1 MSKWRIFKSGI
12 FKNNPVFVIYL
23 GLCPTLATSTGIRD
37 GFGMGLAA
45 TFVLLGSNIF
55 VSAIR
60 NFIPRRV
67 RIPCFIV
74 VIATFVTIVELFL
87 AAYQPDL
94 YKSLGLFV
102 PLIVV
107 NCIILYRAESFASKN
122 SVGNSV
128 LDALGMGLGFTLAL
142 LLIAVIRESLGKGT
156 LLGYKLVPGFEPAVI
171 MILPPGAFLTIGLLM
186 GFFNWRKN
194 RGKTAGRRRPR
205 RREVKGASVPAET
218 ENNLAGSDQ

>member
-1 MSKWRIFKSGI
+1 MKAWQIFKSGL
-12 FKNNPVFVIYL
+12 FKRNPVFVIYL
-23 GLCPTLATSTGIRD
+23 GLCPTLATSTSIRD

-45 TFVLLGSNIF
+45 TFVLLGSNTM

-60 NFIPRRV
+60 RVIPEKV

-87 AAYQPDL
+87 AAYLPDL

-122 SVGNSV
+122 GVVSSF
-128 LDALGMGLGFTLAL
+128 LDALGMGMGFTLAL
-142 LLIAVIRESLGKGT
+142 LLVSCIRESIGKGT
-156 LLGYKLVPGFEPAVI
+156 LLGYQLVPGFDPVVI

-186 GFFNWRKN
+186 GFFNWRK
-194 RGKTAGRRRPR
+194 GRT
-205 RREVKGASVPAET
+205 EGA
-218 ENNLAGSDQ
+218 DK

>member
-1 MSKWRIFKSGI
+1 M
-12 FKNNPVFVIYL
+12 VYL
-23 GLCPTLATSTGIRD
+23 GLCPTLATSTTIRD

-45 TFVLLGSNIF
+45 TFVLLGSNIM

-60 NFIPRRV
+60 RAIPRRV

-122 SVGNSV
+122 SIGSSF
-128 LDALGMGLGFTLAL
+128 LDALGMGIGFTMAL
-142 LLIAVIRESLGKGT
+142 LLLAFIRESLGKGT
-156 LLGYKLVPGFEPAVI
+156 LFGYELIRGFDPAVI

-186 GFFNWRKN
+186 GFFNWRKRRMQARTPAV
-194 RGKTAGRRRPR
+194 RGIEK
-205 RREVKGASVPAET
+205 
-218 ENNLAGSDQ
+218 

>member
-1 MSKWRIFKSGI
+1 MESGDLTRQDGMSKWQIFKDGI
-12 FKNNPVFVIYL
+12 FKNNPVFVLYL
-23 GLCPTLATSTGIRD
+23 GLCPTLATSTTIRD

-45 TFVLLGSNIF
+45 TFVLLGSNVI

-60 NFIPRRV
+60 GVIPRRV

-122 SVGNSV
+122 TVFSSF
-128 LDALGMGLGFTLAL
+128 LDALGMGCGFTLAL
-142 LLIAVIRESLGKGT
+142 LLLAFIRESLGKGT
-156 LLGYKLVPGFEPAVI
+156 LLGYQLIPGFDPVVI

-186 GFFNWRKN
+186 GFFN
-194 RGKTAGRRRPR
+194 RGKS
-205 RREVKGASVPAET
+205 KAET
-218 ENNLAGSDQ
+218 PKPKCH

>member
-1 MSKWRIFKSGI
+1 MSKWQVFKNGI
-12 FKNNPVFVIYL
+12 FKNNPVFVVYL
-23 GLCPTLATSTGIRD
+23 GLCPTLATSTTIRD

-45 TFVLLGSNIF
+45 TFVLLGSNVM

-60 NFIPRRV
+60 RAIPRRV

-122 SVGNSV
+122 GIGSSF
-128 LDALGMGLGFTLAL
+128 LDALGMGAGFTLAL
-142 LLIAVIRESLGKGT
+142 LLLAFIRESLGKGT
-156 LLGYKLVPGFEPAVI
+156 LFGYELIPGFDPAVI

-186 GFFNWRKN
+186 GFFNWRKTRTQARTPAV
-194 RGKTAGRRRPR
+194 RGIK
-205 RREVKGASVPAET
+205 K
-218 ENNLAGSDQ
+218 

>member
-1 MSKWRIFKSGI
+1 MSKWQVFKSGI
-12 FKNNPVFVIYL
+12 FKNNPVFVVYL
-23 GLCPTLATSTGIRD
+23 GLCPTLATSTTIRD

-45 TFVLLGSNIF
+45 TFVLLGSNVM

-60 NFIPRRV
+60 RAIPRRV

-122 SVGNSV
+122 NIASSL
-128 LDALGMGLGFTLAL
+128 LDALGMGMGFTLAL
-142 LLIAVIRESLGKGT
+142 LLLAFIRESLGKGS
-156 LLGYKLVPGFEPAVI
+156 LFGYQLIPGFDPAVI

-186 GFFNWRKN
+186 GFFNWRKS
-194 RGKTAGRRRPR
+194 RKKATPSG
-205 RREVKGASVPAET
+205 
-218 ENNLAGSDQ
+218 

>member
-1 MSKWRIFKSGI
+1 MTKWQTFKSGV

-23 GLCPTLATSTGIRD
+23 GLCPTLATSTSLRD

-45 TFVLLGSNIF
+45 TFVLLGSNVI
-55 VSAIR
+55 VSTMR
-60 NFIPRRV
+60 TVIPKRV

-87 AAYQPDL
+87 AAYQPEL

-122 SVGNSV
+122 SVFRSV
-128 LDALGMGLGFTLAL
+128 LDALGMGFGFIFAL
-142 LLIAVIRESLGKGT
+142 LLLAFIRESLGKGT
-156 LLGYKLVPGFEPAVI
+156 LLGYKLIPGFEPAVI

-186 GFFNWRKN
+186 GLFNWRKN
-194 RGKTAGRRRPR
+194 RRKAA
-205 RREVKGASVPAET
+205 KSH
-218 ENNLAGSDQ
+218 

>member
-1 MSKWRIFKSGI
+1 MNKWPILKNGL
-12 FKNNPVFVIYL
+12 FKNNPVFVLYL
-23 GLCPTLATSTGIRD
+23 GLCPLLAISTSVRD

-45 TFVLLGSNIF
+45 TFVLLGSNTI

-60 NFIPRRV
+60 GVIPRRV

-87 AAYQPDL
+87 AAYQPAL

-122 SVGNSV
+122 TVFSSF
-128 LDALGMGLGFTLAL
+128 LDALGMGFGFTLAL
-142 LLIAVIRESLGKGT
+142 LLLAFIREGLGKGT
-156 LLGYKLVPGFEPAVI
+156 LLGYKLIPGFEPAVI

-194 RGKTAGRRRPR
+194 RGKT
-205 RREVKGASVPAET
+205 VKY
-218 ENNLAGSDQ
+218 D